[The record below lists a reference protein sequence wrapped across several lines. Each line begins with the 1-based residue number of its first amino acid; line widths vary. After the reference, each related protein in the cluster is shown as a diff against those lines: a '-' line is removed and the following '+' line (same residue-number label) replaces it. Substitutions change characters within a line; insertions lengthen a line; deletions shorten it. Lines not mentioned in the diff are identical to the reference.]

1 MSDENAQ
8 TEQAEPVRPR
18 LQLRYKQ
25 EAMPELKSRLNL
37 ENDLAVPR
45 LQKIVL
51 NTGIGDAVENDSL
64 VGEAVQVLATISGQK
79 PVVTRARK
87 AVAGFGIRAGVPVG
101 CKVTIRRE
109 RMYAFLDRLI
119 SVVLPRIRDFR
130 GLSTDSFDGNGNFS
144 LGIDEHFV
152 FPEIDPD
159 SLENLFGLD
168 VTIVTSAD
176 SDPAALELLRL
187 LGMPFRGE

>member
-1 MSDENAQ
+1 M
-8 TEQAEPVRPR
+8 
-18 LQLRYKQ
+18 
-25 EAMPELKSRLNL
+25 
-37 ENDLAVPR
+37 AVPR

-51 NTGIGDAVENDSL
+51 NTGIGGATENESL
-64 VGEAVQVLATISGQK
+64 VDEAVQVLATITGQK

-109 RMYAFLDRLI
+109 RMYEFLDRLI

-159 SLENLFGLD
+159 ALDNLFGLD

-176 SDPAALELLRL
+176 NDPAALELLRL
-187 LGMPFRGE
+187 MGMPFRGE